1 MNGSPINRQSY
12 YVPVLRQN
20 TAIFAVA
27 FWAAGGVVHAD
38 EIRLG
43 GTGAAHGILQILGE
57 AYSTENPGDAVEIV
71 SGLGS
76 SGGIAAVSEGALTL
90 AVSSRPLR
98 QNEKAKGLD
107 GIPFIDTPFMFV
119 TSNVAN
125 LTISNADVVAIHDG
139 TLRKWPN
146 NKGIKPILRPRS
158 DTASALL
165 IESFSGMQAAMD
177 KLRQRPEVPVAA
189 TDQDNLQA
197 AEEITASFTAMTLL
211 QFLTERPRL
220 HAIMLDGVQ
229 PSVENMQAGKYTLRT
244 NMQLITSAQPSAV
257 ARRFIAFT
265 RTPQAQ
271 QLIRENGGVPISA
284 QSAAVQ

>member
-1 MNGSPINRQSY
+1 M
-12 YVPVLRQN
+12 
-20 TAIFAVA
+20 
-27 FWAAGGVVHAD
+27 
-38 EIRLG
+38 
-43 GTGAAHGILQILGE
+43 
-57 AYSTENPGDAVEIV
+57 